1 MVKPLL
7 KERRLC
13 LRTQRILSIEYRLK
27 RGQLKNADRS
37 WHLSTTHEICLGGVS
52 FYSDYEYHTGDV
64 LEIHVAMSGMINV
77 FRGFGKIVHVQH
89 KQMAASYLVAVQF
102 TADESQPQTRGMRQS
117 RIPRVVESL
126 TGEGAK

>member
-27 RGQLKNADRS
+27 KGRLKNADRS
-37 WHLSTTHEICLGGVS
+37 WHLSTTHEISLGGVS

-64 LEIHVAMSGMINV
+64 LEIQVAMSGVINV

-89 KQMAASYLVAVQF
+89 KQMAASYLVAVKF
-102 TADESQPQTRGMRQS
+102 TVGESQPKMRGMRQS

-126 TGEGAK
+126 AGEGIK